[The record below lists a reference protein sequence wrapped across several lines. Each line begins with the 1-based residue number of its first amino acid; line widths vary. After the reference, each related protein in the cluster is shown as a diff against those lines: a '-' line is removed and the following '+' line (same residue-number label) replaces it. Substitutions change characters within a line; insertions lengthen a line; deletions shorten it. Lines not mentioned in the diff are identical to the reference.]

1 MDDNTF
7 RLADI
12 ELERVVLGQMV
23 GHACYP
29 LFDAAGLTDE
39 AFYREEHRDIFRAIG
54 EVHQDGA
61 VADLVTVRRRRPTMN
76 AAYLASLTDG
86 IPRARREN
94 AEYMTGRLLQL
105 VDARAC
111 YYAALRL
118 HQTLNE
124 APDKIDQAVAE
135 HLTTLEQ
142 AQRRYSRQ
150 ADRYDAE
157 MQIRAYRDSVLR
169 DEERVYLGVGEL
181 DDIVGGV
188 RRGEVCGIMA
198 RPGVGKTLFLGH
210 LMGLAASQ
218 GIPTAM
224 FSLEMPVDQIVSRL
238 ARSTYGIGRHELESQ
253 ARANHLDEDA
263 YRDAYKPLVV
273 VDTPGLSIADI
284 EMRIRAEEA
293 PQLVLVDHLGLVGGH
308 RGLST
313 YDRVSTIARE
323 TKEIAKRVRCAVIL
337 AIQVSRDAGGDG
349 SRELTLGSAR
359 DSGIVEEV
367 MDYLLAMRRPDRQQ
381 GLTENERFHRKD
393 ILLLSLL
400 KNRHGEVGREA
411 AVDMDPV
418 SLRLTQ
424 RAGFDMDDSLHHIGR
439 TRGGAR

>member
-61 VADLVTVRRRRPTMN
+61 VADLVTVRRRRPPMN

-169 DEERVYLGVGEL
+169 DEESV
-181 DDIVGGV
+181 
-188 RRGEVCGIMA
+188 
-198 RPGVGKTLFLGH
+198 
-210 LMGLAASQ
+210 
-218 GIPTAM
+218 
-224 FSLEMPVDQIVSRL
+224 
-238 ARSTYGIGRHELESQ
+238 
-253 ARANHLDEDA
+253 
-263 YRDAYKPLVV
+263 
-273 VDTPGLSIADI
+273 
-284 EMRIRAEEA
+284 
-293 PQLVLVDHLGLVGGH
+293 
-308 RGLST
+308 
-313 YDRVSTIARE
+313 
-323 TKEIAKRVRCAVIL
+323 
-337 AIQVSRDAGGDG
+337 
-349 SRELTLGSAR
+349 
-359 DSGIVEEV
+359 
-367 MDYLLAMRRPDRQQ
+367 
-381 GLTENERFHRKD
+381 
-393 ILLLSLL
+393 
-400 KNRHGEVGREA
+400 
-411 AVDMDPV
+411 
-418 SLRLTQ
+418 
-424 RAGFDMDDSLHHIGR
+424 
-439 TRGGAR
+439 